1 MQIDDLLITEQQLST
16 RLNQSVHAD
25 RRGEFSLLLA
35 MLSQDALDF
44 SQFHLPKSEIE
55 DNTTQEAQ
63 LREQL
68 GAGPKQPLAPSEFN
82 MLIGQFNAQRLSLI
96 GENKGMA
103 DIKLN
108 QCLNPEPFSIRD
120 DVNHIPLPIID
131 NCELAVRRRLQK
143 DEIEIDN
150 PRFSEKGLDNRLYEI
165 KALRGVQK
173 ENNLEL
179 YIVEGKLRTDTGTWI
194 YLNAKKGN
202 FNQIENLIELD
213 GEITFYTDEDE
224 EFYSDYASFSINNNL
239 IVFDNNIKHIK
250 GSNTITSDKSM
261 MKDNFNHIIY
271 EGNVSMLYVIN

>member
-1 MQIDDLLITEQQLST
+1 MI
-16 RLNQSVHAD
+16 VY
-25 RRGEFSLLLA
+25 A
-35 MLSQDALDF
+35 MLTKLAANYTKVIFTFFFLLVPFQSNPIA
-44 SQFHLPKSEIE
+44 SE
-55 DNTTQEAQ
+55 
-63 LREQL
+63 
-68 GAGPKQPLAPSEFN
+68 
-82 MLIGQFNAQRLSLI
+82 SL
-96 GENKGMA
+96 E
-103 DIKLN
+103 
-108 QCLNPEPFSIRD
+108 
-120 DVNHIPLPIID
+120 V
-131 NCELAVRRRLQK
+131 
-143 DEIEIDN
+143 EIDN
-150 PRFSEKGLDNRLYEI
+150 PRFSEKGLDNKLYEI
-165 KALRGVQK
+165 KASRGVQK

-213 GEITFYTDEDE
+213 GEITFYTDENE